1 MYTMGNKS
9 YILPFFVLIFSLS
22 WQGLQVLSDCW
33 LTQWNWKVENKN
45 FNENQNTK
53 RERYHAILY

>member
-1 MYTMGNKS
+1 MGNKS

-22 WQGLQVLSDCW
+22 WQGLQVLSNYW
-33 LTQWNWKVENKN
+33 LTQWTWKVENKN
-45 FNENQNTK
+45 FNKNQNTK